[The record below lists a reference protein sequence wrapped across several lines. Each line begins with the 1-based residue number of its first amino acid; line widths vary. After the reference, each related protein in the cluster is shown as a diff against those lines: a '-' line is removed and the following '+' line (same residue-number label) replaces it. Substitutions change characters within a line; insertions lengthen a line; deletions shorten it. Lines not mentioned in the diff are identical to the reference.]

1 MPFLPSHRLEAVQA
15 TNPSDIVGIMRFSL
29 LLKESNF
36 FPTMVNETYEER
48 AARIFDNDRL
58 RRRFEV
64 FEDICLPS
72 LVGQGDQK
80 FNMILV
86 TSQAMPVWAV
96 ERLELAL
103 KDHSNIYARAYRPK
117 ASIRRVIRRAAFE
130 MLDQNVETIATFQLD
145 DDDALAHDYI
155 ARLRSYIAPEN
166 IGKVITFA
174 PGFELALANDRPQ
187 LRRDKLIKASAGLAS
202 IHTGRIRNV
211 QEIKTI
217 YSYGGHRKVDQVAP
231 LIVDRDEAMYLQTAN
246 GFNVSGRKDDSPS
259 EQDITVAEI
268 VEILRPK
275 YPYLNA
281 ETIERLHLSAKS

>member
-1 MPFLPSHRLEAVQA
+1 MPLLPSQAMDAIVA
-15 TNPSDIVGIMRFSL
+15 TNPSSIVGIMRFSL
-29 LLKESNF
+29 LLTQSNF
-36 FPTMVNETYEER
+36 FPTLVNETYEER
-48 AARIFDNDRL
+48 AAKIFDNDRL

-72 LVGQGDQK
+72 LVGQEDQD

-86 TSQAMPVWAV
+86 TSQAMPVWAL
-96 ERLELAL
+96 ERLEEIL
-103 KDHSNIYARAYRPK
+103 KDHPNIYARAYRPK
-117 ASIRRVIRRAAFE
+117 ASIRRLIRRAAFE
-130 MLDQNVETIATFQLD
+130 MLDQNAEVIATFQLD

-155 ARLRSYIAPEN
+155 ARLRSYILPEHA
-166 IGKVITFA
+166 GKAITFA

-202 IHTGRIRNV
+202 IHKGGV
-211 QEIKTI
+211 QKVQDIKTI

-246 GFNVSGRKDDSPS
+246 GFNVSGRKDDAPS

-275 YPYLNA
+275 YPYLTA